1 MYECK
6 KATSD
11 SLVEADKAVGKEKY
25 VAFERPPNG
34 EFLKGGRALEMGV
47 SKWPR

>member
-25 VAFERPPNG
+25 VAFERPPNE

-47 SKWPR
+47 SKCPR